1 MMSKVVR
8 TVARLVT
15 PAVLMFGLYVIMH
28 GHVTSGGGFQGG
40 AVFASA
46 AALVLVAFGSERVKH
61 HMKLPDLT
69 AISASGALLF
79 IGLGFAGIGTTFFY
93 NLFVGSA
100 VFGHIPAF
108 GPAHEDIWTGGVI
121 PLMNIGVALNVVAG
135 LTAVMVVMAI
145 ASENKRD
152 GE

>member
-8 TVARLVT
+8 SVARLAT
-15 PAVLMFGLYVIMH
+15 PAVLTFGLYVIMH

-46 AALVLVAFGSERVKH
+46 AALLLVAFGSERVKE
-61 HMKLPDLT
+61 HMKIPALT
-69 AISASGALLF
+69 GIAVSGAVIF
-79 IGLGFAGIGTTFFY
+79 IGLGFAGLATTFFY
-93 NLFVGSA
+93 NLFVGSP
-100 VFGHIPAF
+100 VFGHVPPF
-108 GPAHEDIWTGGVI
+108 GPAHEDIWTAGVI

-135 LTAVMVVMAI
+135 LTAIMVVMAI

>member
-1 MMSKVVR
+1 MSKVVR
-8 TVARLVT
+8 TITRLIT
-15 PAVLMFGLYVIMH
+15 PAVLIFGLYVIMH

-46 AALVLVAFGSERVKH
+46 AALLLVAFGSERVKH
-61 HMKLPDLT
+61 DLKIPDLT
-69 AISASGALLF
+69 AISVSGAVLF
-79 IGLGFAGIGTTFFY
+79 IGLGFAGIATTFFY
-93 NLFVGSA
+93 NLFVGSPL
-100 VFGHIPAF
+100 FGHVPTF

-135 LTAVMVVMAI
+135 LAAVMVVMAI
-145 ASENKRD
+145 TSGKKRD

>member
-8 TVARLVT
+8 TITRLVT
-15 PAVLMFGLYVIMH
+15 PAILIFGLYVIMH

-46 AALVLVAFGSERVKH
+46 AALLLAAFGSSRVKDY
-61 HMKLPDLT
+61 MRIPDLT
-69 AISASGALLF
+69 AISASGALVF
-79 IGLGFAGIGTTFFY
+79 IGAGFAGIATTFFY
-93 NLFVGSA
+93 NLFVGSSI
-100 VFGHIPAF
+100 FGHVPEF

-121 PLMNIGVALNVVAG
+121 PIMNAGVALNVVAG

-145 ASENKRD
+145 ASNNTRD

>member
-8 TVARLVT
+8 TITRLIT
-15 PAVLMFGLYVIMH
+15 PAILIFGLYVIMH

-46 AALVLVAFGSERVKH
+46 AALLLVAFGSDRVKNH
-61 HMKLPDLT
+61 LKTPDLT
-69 AISASGALLF
+69 AISVSGCLVF
-79 IGLGFAGIGTTFFY
+79 IGAAFAGIASTFFY

-100 VFGHIPAF
+100 IFGHVPPF

-121 PLMNIGVALNVVAG
+121 PIMNTGVALNVVAG
-135 LTAVMVVMAI
+135 LTAAMVVMAI
-145 ASENKRD
+145 TSNKTRD

>member
-8 TVARLVT
+8 SITRLIT
-15 PAVLMFGLYVIMH
+15 PAVLVFGLYVIMH

-46 AALVLVAFGSERVKH
+46 AALLLVAFGSDRIKH
-61 HMKLPDLT
+61 HMKIPDLT
-69 AISASGALLF
+69 AISVSGAVLF
-79 IGLGFAGIGTTFFY
+79 IGLGFAGIATTFFY
-93 NLFVGSA
+93 NLFVGSPL
-100 VFGHIPAF
+100 FGHVPAF

-145 ASENKRD
+145 TSEKTRD